1 MTHTIIIIGA
11 HGKMGTTT
19 CVAVEQSNDFELVAK
34 LGKADD
40 IQKSILQHQPDIVID
55 FTNAAAVYE
64 NTLFLL
70 SNNIKTVVGAS
81 GLTFEQVEQLEKLAR
96 EQQTGCIIAPNFSIG
111 AILMMRFA
119 AQAARFFPEAEIV
132 ETHHQQKLDA
142 PSGTAVK
149 TAEMIKS
156 NRRQQKNINESIEQY
171 PGARGAEVADV
182 NIHAVR
188 LPGYVAS
195 QQVLFGGQGE
205 NLTIQHNS
213 INRECFMPG
222 VLLACREVL
231 KLDSLIYGLENFLI

>member
-1 MTHTIIIIGA
+1 MTHSIIIIGA

-19 CVAVEQSNDFELVAK
+19 CVAVEQSSDFELVAK

-55 FTNAAAVYE
+55 FTNAAVVYE

-70 SNNIKTVVGAS
+70 SNNIKAVVGAS
-81 GLTFEQVEQLEKLAR
+81 GLTFEQVEQLDKLAQ

-149 TAEMIKS
+149 TAEMIKN

>member
-19 CVAVEQSNDFELVAK
+19 CVAVEQSSDFELVAK

-81 GLTFEQVEQLEKLAR
+81 GLTFEQVEQLEKLAQ

-149 TAEMIKS
+149 TAEMIKN

>member
-1 MTHTIIIIGA
+1 
-11 HGKMGTTT
+11 
-19 CVAVEQSNDFELVAK
+19 
-34 LGKADD
+34 
-40 IQKSILQHQPDIVID
+40 
-55 FTNAAAVYE
+55 
-64 NTLFLL
+64 
-70 SNNIKTVVGAS
+70 
-81 GLTFEQVEQLEKLAR
+81 
-96 EQQTGCIIAPNFSIG
+96 
-111 AILMMRFA
+111 MMRFA